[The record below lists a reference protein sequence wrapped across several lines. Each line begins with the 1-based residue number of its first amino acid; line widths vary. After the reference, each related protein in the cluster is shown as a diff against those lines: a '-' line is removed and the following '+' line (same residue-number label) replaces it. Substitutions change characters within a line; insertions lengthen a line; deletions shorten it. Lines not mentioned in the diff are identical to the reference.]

1 MRVIIT
7 GGTGLIGR
15 ALTHS
20 LINDGH
26 EVIVL
31 TRSPEKAN
39 VPAGAIAERW
49 DGRSVEGWG
58 HWVDGADAI
67 VNLAGA
73 GLAASRWSTARKTL
87 IRDSRLD
94 AGRAVVQAVKRAEQ
108 KPEVVIQSSAVGYYG
123 PRDDNVITED
133 ALPGI
138 DFLAKVCVDWEASTA
153 SVEELGVRRAILRT
167 GVVLSAN
174 GGALP
179 KMALPFKF
187 FVGGPIGSGKQWL
200 SWIHMADEVAAIRF
214 LIENKAATG
223 RFNLAAPNP
232 LTNADFSRAIGK
244 AMGRPAVMPVPA
256 FALKLVFGELSTTLL
271 TGQRV
276 VPQRLQ
282 ELGFTFQFSEA
293 EEALRDLLK

>member
-15 ALTHS
+15 ALTHN

-26 EVIVL
+26 QVIVL
-31 TRSPEKAN
+31 TRKPQKADL
-39 VPAGAIAERW
+39 PAGAIAEQW
-49 DGRSVEGWG
+49 DGRTTGGWG
-58 HWVDGADAI
+58 HWVDGADAV

-73 GLAASRWSTARKTL
+73 GLADNRWTPARKAL

-94 AGRAVVQAVKRAEQ
+94 AGRAIVQAVQKAEQ

-123 PRDDNVITED
+123 PRDNSVITEG
-133 ALPGI
+133 AGSGA
-138 DFLAKVCVDWEASTA
+138 DFLAKLCVDWEASTA
-153 SVEELGVRRAILRT
+153 SVETMGARRAILRT
-167 GVVLSAN
+167 GVVLSTN

-179 KMALPFKF
+179 RMALPFKF
-187 FVGGPIGSGKQWL
+187 FIGGPIGSGKQWV
-200 SWIHMADEVAAIRF
+200 SWIHQADEVAAIRF
-214 LIENKAATG
+214 LLENKAAAG
-223 RFNLAAPNP
+223 RFNLVAPNP
-232 LTNADFSRAIGK
+232 VTNTDFSRAIGK
-244 AMGRPAVMPVPA
+244 AMGRPAVMPTPA
-256 FALKLVFGELSTTLL
+256 FALKLAFGEMSTVLL

-293 EEALRDLLK
+293 EETLKDLLQ